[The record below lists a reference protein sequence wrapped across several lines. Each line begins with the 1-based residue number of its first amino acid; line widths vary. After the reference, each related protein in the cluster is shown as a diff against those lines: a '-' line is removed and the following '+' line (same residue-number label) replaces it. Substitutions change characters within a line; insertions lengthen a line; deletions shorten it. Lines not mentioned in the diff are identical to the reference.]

1 VNDYRARALSGEP
14 RPAGQNHQR
23 DCIALDVAA
32 GQTGLVVDAQITFE
46 ADRQG
51 KAAGLILHQNGI
63 NQTPS
68 EPKSVGVWS
77 RSDLT

>member
-23 DCIALDVAA
+23 PLDVAA